1 MKVRLFNSKQLIL
14 IVLSLL
20 ITSFVPRFFAAA
32 ISLGVHVCSK
42 KGKDLYLYEDY
53 HALVI
58 GVSNYDR
65 WPKLPYATEDAKEVA
80 ERLKMMGYQVKLILD
95 PTSRELKTALNEM
108 VYTMGT
114 AENRAILLYYAGH
127 GETEPLADNTKMG
140 YLIPKDCPLL
150 KKDPIGFN
158 SRAISMRDIE
168 SYSLKIRSKHVLM
181 LFDSCFSGSLFGL
194 VRAVPD
200 DITEKSN
207 LPVRQYITAG
217 REDEPVP
224 DKSIFKRSFLIGLEG
239 DADLTGDGYITGS
252 ELGMYL
258 SDKVVNYTNGRQHPQ
273 YGKINNPNLDRGDY
287 IFMPLKRHEVVQKE
301 EKDAKVES
309 DSRRV
314 TSGTD
319 KEKDTSLELSFW
331 ESIKDSKNPELFEE
345 YLRQFPD
352 GTFAGIAKIY
362 INEYSKHDSGKM
374 QDFVKKEAQA
384 SIGGAGK
391 QNLEINSRL
400 KLAILPACL
409 RKMQFFP
416 KGNPGSPTF
425 WAAVGKALSDQK
437 IFVPMYSY
445 FDLGYDHDVNR
456 ISDDVFTNDV
466 RKNLCVK
473 DLNKYFKEPNIE
485 LVCGIGNQL
494 GVDFIMMYS
503 IVRGGKKRHNM
514 KLFLID
520 VKTKKIYSQKGSI
533 TSVENRW
540 SDVKRFT
547 EETLHQFEKET
558 SRP

>member
-20 ITSFVPRFFAAA
+20 ITFFVFPFFAAA
-32 ISLGVHVCSK
+32 ISLGVHVVSK
-42 KGKDLYLYEDY
+42 QGKDLYLYEDY

-58 GVSNYDR
+58 GVSNYDQ

-95 PTSRELKTALNEM
+95 PTSRELKAAFNEM

-114 AENRAILLYYAGH
+114 AENRAIMFYYAGH

-331 ESIKDSKNPELFEE
+331 ESIKDSKNPELFKE

-362 INEYSKHDSGKM
+362 INEYSEHDSGKS
-374 QDFVKKEAQA
+374 QEFVKKEAQA

-400 KLAILPACL
+400 KLAILPACMK
-409 RKMQFFP
+409 KMQFLP
-416 KGNPGSPTF
+416 KGTPGNPRF
-425 WAAVGKALSDQK
+425 WSAVGKALSDQK

-445 FDLGYDHDVNR
+445 FDLGYDHDANR
-456 ISDDVFTNDV
+456 ISEDVFTNDV
-466 RKNLCVK
+466 RNNLCVK
-473 DLNKYFKEPNIE
+473 DWNKYFKEPNIE

-503 IVRGGKKRHNM
+503 IVRGGTKRHNM

-520 VKTKKIYSQKGSI
+520 VKTKNIYSQKGSI
-533 TSVENRW
+533 TSPENMW

-547 EETLHQFEKET
+547 EETLYQFEKET

>member
-1 MKVRLFNSKQLIL
+1 MKVWLLNSKEFIA
-14 IVLSLL
+14 IVLSFL
-20 ITSFVPRFFAAA
+20 IVCFVFPFFASA
-32 ISLGVHVCSK
+32 ISLGVHVVSK
-42 KGKDLYLYEDY
+42 EGKQIFLYEDY

-58 GVSNYDR
+58 GVSNYDQ
-65 WPKLPYATEDAKEVA
+65 WPKLPYAREDAKEVA
-80 ERLKMMGYQVKLILD
+80 ERLRMMGYQVNLILD

-108 VYTMGT
+108 VYKMGT

-127 GETEPLADNTKMG
+127 GETETLADNSKMG
-140 YLIPKDCPLL
+140 YLIPTDCPLL

-217 REDEPVP
+217 RQDEPVP
-224 DKSIFKRSFLIGLEG
+224 DKSMFKRSFLIGLEG

-287 IFMPLKRHEVVQKE
+287 IFIPLKHREVAQKE
-301 EKDAKVES
+301 GNDAKVES

-314 TSGTD
+314 NSGTD
-319 KEKDTSLELSFW
+319 KEKGTSLELTFW
-331 ESIKDSKNPELFEE
+331 ESIKDSKNPELFKE

-362 INEYSKHDSGKM
+362 INEYSKLDSETT

-384 SIGGAGK
+384 SIGGAEK
-391 QNLEINSRL
+391 QNLEINSKL
-400 KLAILPACL
+400 KLAILPAC
-409 RKMQFFP
+409 RRNMQFFP
-416 KGNPGSPTF
+416 KGNPGNPTF
-425 WAAVGKALSDQK
+425 WAAVGKALSNQK
-437 IFVPMYSY
+437 TFVPIYSY
-445 FDLGYDHDVNR
+445 FDLGYVNDANR
-456 ISDDVFTNDV
+456 ISDDIFTNDV

-473 DLNKYFKEPNIE
+473 DWNKYFKEPSTD

-503 IVRGGKKRHNM
+503 IVRGGEKRHNI

-520 VKTKKIYSQKGSI
+520 VKTKKIYSRKGSI
-533 TSVENRW
+533 TGPENMW
-540 SDVKRFT
+540 SDVKKFT